1 MLFGH
6 IESRAHRVDHILRI
20 RALQDESLSR
30 DNGGGFNAFIPLV
43 YQRENNYLDVKGFL
57 GSVEILK
64 TIAISRILL
73 DNVAHIKAYW
83 ATSTL
88 NLALVAQDF
97 GADDLDGTIENESI
111 QSSAGAGS
119 KKGQSK
125 RDFIDMICT
134 AGFVPVERDSLYNQ
148 IEIYE

>member
-1 MLFGH
+1 
-6 IESRAHRVDHILRI
+6 
-20 RALQDESLSR
+20 
-30 DNGGGFNAFIPLV
+30 
-43 YQRENNYLDVKGFL
+43 
-57 GSVEILK
+57 
-64 TIAISRILL
+64 
-73 DNVAHIKAYW
+73 
-83 ATSTL
+83 
-88 NLALVAQDF
+88 VAQDF

-125 RDFIDMICT
+125 RDFIDMIST